1 MPRLKTT
8 CTHTTNLGIQ
18 NALNHTTTKETTTNL
33 SEKKLKGY
41 RFHVDEKATFRDGKI
56 AIDPKEIIDAIRGEG
71 GTIVKS
77 VKGKVAHDVIVVIDT
92 KSSENVGSTF
102 VSVKDLLDFLLSDDK
117 EATFTAKVIR
127 DDANK
132 ENEKAL
138 ANKSFCCTGRF
149 QTLGT
154 NRKSAKEAVHRYIRE
169 NGGTVTAKVTL
180 KTGFLV
186 VDLLGGASY
195 VKAAR
200 KVGARIVTIE
210 NVVQYAETKDEKFL
224 ESDEKLADEILGKD
238 EKKKVASHKRK
249 VNASNLDD
257 DLAADDDEDD
267 DDEDDDDDNDDDYN
281 DEEDDDE
288 EEDDDYNDDDSNAFE
303 NTDAMDE
310 DNDDEFDDNDDLAAA
325 VAEERRGMEK
335 LGMKFQRTNFS
346 SKKLSSNGRS
356 SKTPAKKAE
365 ETLRRSSR
373 ATKPTTTI
381 LAKLPKAGKEQ
392 PCAGG
397 DNCPNNGIIKK
408 GETRYLANN
417 TKGVFCG
424 PIENRIVDSNNLVRY
439 LCGRCARPETPCT
452 RCGKLLPAG
461 DRQRAAD
468 RVNDGWRCPEGFCQ
482 NAAGKEVA
490 EKKWPETT
498 CTRCGKHLPAGNR
511 QRAADKVNDGWRCKE
526 GYCQKNA
533 AGKEVAEKKWPE
545 TPCTQCGKLLPAGNR
560 HRVRDKEK
568 GGWMC
573 EKTRGCRGLKSKAGK
588 EAPEKKWP
596 ETTCT
601 RCGKLLPAGD
611 RNRALDR
618 EKEGRRW
625 RCPKG
630 RGCGGKK

>member
-1 MPRLKTT
+1 M
-8 CTHTTNLGIQ
+8 
-18 NALNHTTTKETTTNL
+18 
-33 SEKKLKGY
+33 
-41 RFHVDEKATFRDGKI
+41 
-56 AIDPKEIIDAIRGEG
+56 
-71 GTIVKS
+71 
-77 VKGKVAHDVIVVIDT
+77 
-92 KSSENVGSTF
+92 
-102 VSVKDLLDFLLSDDK
+102 
-117 EATFTAKVIR
+117 
-127 DDANK
+127 
-132 ENEKAL
+132 
-138 ANKSFCCTGRF
+138 
-149 QTLGT
+149 
-154 NRKSAKEAVHRYIRE
+154 
-169 NGGTVTAKVTL
+169 
-180 KTGFLV
+180 
-186 VDLLGGASY
+186 
-195 VKAAR
+195 
-200 KVGARIVTIE
+200 TIE
-210 NVVQYAETKDEKFL
+210 NVEKYVKTKDEKFL

-238 EKKKVASHKRK
+238 EKKKVASLKRK

-325 VAEERRGMEK
+325 AAEERRAMEK

-373 ATKPTTTI
+373 PTKPTTTI
-381 LAKLPKAGKEQ
+381 LAKLPKAGEEQ

-408 GETRYLANN
+408 GETRYLANH

-461 DRQRAAD
+461 DRHRAAD
-468 RVNDGWRCPEGFCQ
+468 RVNDGWRCPEGYCQ
-482 NAAGKEVA
+482 NAAGKEAA

-498 CTRCGKHLPAGNR
+498 CTRCGKHLPAGDR
-511 QRAADKVNDGWRCKE
+511 HRAADKVNGRLE
-526 GYCQKNA
+526 MHRR
-533 AGKEVAEKKWPE
+533 
-545 TPCTQCGKLLPAGNR
+545 LLPKRRRQRSSREEMAGDPVYAVWEASSRRRSPSRSETKRN
-560 HRVRDKEK
+560 

-573 EKTRGCRGLKSKAGK
+573 ERTVAVVDSKATPAKKQPRRNGRRPRVRG
-588 EAPEKKWP
+588 AGSFFPPEIAIAQRTERRRAAAGDAQKVVVAAAKNKRKRSNQRANVCFVGSSHSLP
-596 ETTCT
+596 ETAIT
-601 RCGKLLPAGD
+601 RETK
-611 RNRALDR
+611 R
-618 EKEGRRW
+618 ETIDIG
-625 RCPKG
+625 
-630 RGCGGKK
+630 

>member
-18 NALNHTTTKETTTNL
+18 NALNYATTKETTTNKDK
-33 SEKKLKGY
+33 KKLKDY
-41 RFHVDEKATFRDGKI
+41 QFHVNEKARFRDGND
-56 AIDPKEIIDAIRGEG
+56 AIEPEEIINAITGEG

-92 KSSENVGSTF
+92 KDSENVGSTF
-102 VSVKDLLDFLLSDDK
+102 VSVKDLLDFLHSDDK
-117 EATFTAKVIR
+117 EATFEVKVIR

-154 NRKSAKEAVHRYIRE
+154 NRKNAKAALHRYVKK
-169 NGGTVTAKVTL
+169 NGATVSVHVTRQ
-180 KTGFLV
+180 TEFLV

-210 NVVQYAETKDEKFL
+210 NVVQYAETKDEQFL
-224 ESDEKLADEILGKD
+224 ESNEKLADEILRKD
-238 EKKKVASHKRK
+238 EEKKVASLKRK

-310 DNDDEFDDNDDLAAA
+310 DNDDEFDDNDNLAAA

-346 SKKLSSNGRS
+346 SKKLSSKGRS
-356 SKTPAKKAE
+356 SKTPAKA
-365 ETLRRSSR
+365 TTPRRSSR
-373 ATKPTTTI
+373 ATKPTTTS
-381 LAKLPKAGKEQ
+381 LGKLPKAGEEQ

-397 DNCPNNGIIKK
+397 ENCQNNGIIKK
-408 GETRYLANN
+408 DEKRYLAND

-424 PIENRIVDSNNLVRY
+424 PIENRIVDSNNLVRHF
-439 LCGRCARPETPCT
+439 CGRCAHPETPCT
-452 RCGKLLPAG
+452 RCGKILPAG
-461 DRQRAAD
+461 NPNRAED
-468 RVNDGWRCPEGFCQ
+468 KVNGGGWKCLEGYCQ
-482 NAAGKEVA
+482 NDAGKEAA
-490 EKKWPETT
+490 EKKWPEAP
-498 CTRCGKHLPAGNR
+498 CTRCGKI
-511 QRAADKVNDGWRCKE
+511 
-526 GYCQKNA
+526 
-533 AGKEVAEKKWPE
+533 
-545 TPCTQCGKLLPAGNR
+545 
-560 HRVRDKEK
+560 
-568 GGWMC
+568 
-573 EKTRGCRGLKSKAGK
+573 
-588 EAPEKKWP
+588 
-596 ETTCT
+596 
-601 RCGKLLPAGD
+601 LPAGD
-611 RNRALDR
+611 RHRAADR

-625 RCPKG
+625 RCPKD

>member
-8 CTHTTNLGIQ
+8 CTHPTKLGIQ
-18 NALNHTTTKETTTNL
+18 NALNHTTTNETTTNL
-33 SEKKLKGY
+33 SEKKLKDY
-41 RFHVDEKATFRDGKI
+41 RFHVNEKARFRDGND
-56 AIDPKEIIDAIRGEG
+56 AIEPEEIINAIRGEG

-92 KSSENVGSTF
+92 KDSENVGSTF

-117 EATFTAKVIR
+117 EATFEVKVIR

-154 NRKSAKEAVHRYIRE
+154 NRKNAKAALHRYVQK
-169 NGGTVTAKVTL
+169 NGATVSVHVTRQ
-180 KTGFLV
+180 TEFLI
-186 VDLLGGASY
+186 VDQFGGASY

-238 EKKKVASHKRK
+238 EKKKVASLKRK

-257 DLAADDDEDD
+257 DLAADDDDDEDD
-267 DDEDDDDDNDDDYN
+267 DDDDDDNDDDYN

-325 VAEERRGMEK
+325 AAEERRGMEK
-335 LGMKFQRTNFS
+335 LGMKFQRTNLI
-346 SKKLSSNGRS
+346 SKKLSSNRRS

-365 ETLRRSSR
+365 ETPRRSSR

-381 LAKLPKAGKEQ
+381 LAKLPKAGEEQ
-392 PCAGG
+392 SCAGG

-408 GETRYLANN
+408 GETRYLAND

-439 LCGRCARPETPCT
+439 LCGRCARPETTCARCGKILPAGDHHRAEDKVNGGGWKCLEGYCQNDAGKEAAKKKWPEAPCT
-452 RCGKLLPAG
+452 RCGKILPAG
-461 DRQRAAD
+461 DHHRAA
-468 RVNDGWRCPEGFCQ
+468 
-482 NAAGKEVA
+482 
-490 EKKWPETT
+490 
-498 CTRCGKHLPAGNR
+498 
-511 QRAADKVNDGWRCKE
+511 
-526 GYCQKNA
+526 
-533 AGKEVAEKKWPE
+533 
-545 TPCTQCGKLLPAGNR
+545 
-560 HRVRDKEK
+560 
-568 GGWMC
+568 
-573 EKTRGCRGLKSKAGK
+573 
-588 EAPEKKWP
+588 
-596 ETTCT
+596 
-601 RCGKLLPAGD
+601 
-611 RNRALDR
+611 DR

-625 RCPKG
+625 RCPKD

>member
-1 MPRLKTT
+1 M
-8 CTHTTNLGIQ
+8 
-18 NALNHTTTKETTTNL
+18 
-33 SEKKLKGY
+33 
-41 RFHVDEKATFRDGKI
+41 DEKATFRDGKI
-56 AIDPKEIIDAIRGEG
+56 AIDPEEIIDAIRGEG

-117 EATFTAKVIR
+117 EATFEVKVIR
-127 DDANK
+127 DDADANK

-138 ANKSFCCTGRF
+138 ANKSFCCTGAF

-180 KTGFLV
+180 KTEFLI
-186 VDLLGGASY
+186 VDQFGGPSY
-195 VKAAR
+195 VREAQR
-200 KVGARIVTIE
+200 VGARIVTIE
-210 NVVQYAETKDEKFL
+210 NVEKYMKTKDENFL
-224 ESDEKLADEILGKD
+224 ESNEKLADEILAKNE
-238 EKKKVASHKRK
+238 EKKDTSLKRK
-249 VNASNLDD
+249 MNASNLDD

-288 EEDDDYNDDDSNAFE
+288 EEDDDYNDDDLNAFE

-325 VAEERRGMEK
+325 AAEERRAMEK
-335 LGMKFQRTNFS
+335 FGMKFQRTNFS

-373 ATKPTTTI
+373 PTKPTTTI
-381 LAKLPKAGKEQ
+381 LAKQPKAGEEQ

-408 GETRYLANN
+408 GETRYLANH

-424 PIENRIVDSNNLVRY
+424 PIENRIVDSNNLDRY

-468 RVNDGWRCPEGFCQ
+468 RVERGPPLEMPR
-482 NAAGKEVA
+482 
-490 EKKWPETT
+490 
-498 CTRCGKHLPAGNR
+498 RLLPKRRR
-511 QRAADKVNDGWRCKE
+511 QRSSREEMPGDHVYAVREASSRRKSPSRSETKRNGGWRCKE

-533 AGKEVAEKKWPE
+533 AGKEAAEKKCPE
-545 TPCTQCGKLLPAGNR
+545 TPCTRCGKLLPAGDR

>member
-8 CTHTTNLGIQ
+8 CTHPTKLGIQ
-18 NALNHTTTKETTTNL
+18 NALNHTTTNETTTNL
-33 SEKKLKGY
+33 SEKKLKDY
-41 RFHVDEKATFRDGKI
+41 RFHVNEKARFRDGND
-56 AIDPKEIIDAIRGEG
+56 AIEPEEIINAIRGEG

-92 KSSENVGSTF
+92 KDSENVGSTF

-117 EATFTAKVIR
+117 EATFEVKVIR

-154 NRKSAKEAVHRYIRE
+154 NRKNAKAALHRYVQK
-169 NGGTVTAKVTL
+169 NGATVSVHVTRQ
-180 KTGFLV
+180 TEFLI
-186 VDLLGGASY
+186 VDQFGGASY

-238 EKKKVASHKRK
+238 EKKKVASLKRK

-257 DLAADDDEDD
+257 DLAADDDDDEDD
-267 DDEDDDDDNDDDYN
+267 DDDDDDNDDDYN

-325 VAEERRGMEK
+325 AAEERRGMEK
-335 LGMKFQRTNFS
+335 LGMKFQRTNLS
-346 SKKLSSNGRS
+346 SKKLSSNRRS

-365 ETLRRSSR
+365 ETPRRSSR

-381 LAKLPKAGKEQ
+381 LAKLPKAGEEQ
-392 PCAGG
+392 SCAGG

-408 GETRYLANN
+408 GETRYLAND

-439 LCGRCARPETPCT
+439 LCGRCARPETTCTRCGKILPAGDHHRAEDKVNGGGWKCLEGYCQNDAGKEAAKKKWPEAPCARCGKILPAGDHHRAADKVNGGGGWRCPEGYCQNDAGKEAAKKKWPEAPCT
-452 RCGKLLPAG
+452 RCGKILPAG
-461 DRQRAAD
+461 DHHRAA
-468 RVNDGWRCPEGFCQ
+468 
-482 NAAGKEVA
+482 
-490 EKKWPETT
+490 
-498 CTRCGKHLPAGNR
+498 
-511 QRAADKVNDGWRCKE
+511 
-526 GYCQKNA
+526 
-533 AGKEVAEKKWPE
+533 
-545 TPCTQCGKLLPAGNR
+545 
-560 HRVRDKEK
+560 
-568 GGWMC
+568 
-573 EKTRGCRGLKSKAGK
+573 
-588 EAPEKKWP
+588 
-596 ETTCT
+596 
-601 RCGKLLPAGD
+601 
-611 RNRALDR
+611 DR

-625 RCPKG
+625 RCPKD

>member
-1 MPRLKTT
+1 M
-8 CTHTTNLGIQ
+8 
-18 NALNHTTTKETTTNL
+18 
-33 SEKKLKGY
+33 
-41 RFHVDEKATFRDGKI
+41 DEKATFLDGKI
-56 AIDPKEIIDAIRGEG
+56 AIDPEEIIDAITGEG
-71 GTIVKS
+71 GKIVKS
-77 VKGKVAHDVIVVIDT
+77 VNGEDAHNIIVVVDT

-127 DDANK
+127 DDADANK

-138 ANKSFCCTGRF
+138 ANKSFCFTGAF
-149 QTLGT
+149 QAIGT
-154 NRKSAKEAVHRYIRE
+154 NRKSAKEALHRYVKK
-169 NGGTVTAKVTL
+169 NGATVSVHVTRQ
-180 KTGFLV
+180 TGFLV

-195 VKAAR
+195 VREAR
-200 KVGARIVTIE
+200 RVGACIVTIE
-210 NVVQYAETKDEKFL
+210 NVEKYVKTKDEKFL
-224 ESDEKLADEILGKD
+224 ESNEKLADEILGKD

-424 PIENRIVDSNNLVRY
+424 PIENRIVDSNNLDRY
-439 LCGRCARPETPCT
+439 LCRRCARPETPCT
-452 RCGKLLPAG
+452 QCGKHLPAG
-461 DRQRAAD
+461 DRNRAAD
-468 RVNDGWRCPEGFCQ
+468 KVNDGWKCREGYCQNAAGKETAEKKWPETTCTQCGKHLPAGDRNRAADKKVNDGWRCLEGYCQNAAGKETAEKKWPETTCTQCGKHLPAGDRNRAADKKVNDGWRCPEGYCQ
-482 NAAGKEVA
+482 NAAGKEA
-490 EKKWPETT
+490 AKKKWPETT

-511 QRAADKVNDGWRCKE
+511 HRAA
-526 GYCQKNA
+526 
-533 AGKEVAEKKWPE
+533 
-545 TPCTQCGKLLPAGNR
+545 
-560 HRVRDKEK
+560 
-568 GGWMC
+568 
-573 EKTRGCRGLKSKAGK
+573 
-588 EAPEKKWP
+588 
-596 ETTCT
+596 
-601 RCGKLLPAGD
+601 
-611 RNRALDR
+611 DR

-625 RCPKG
+625 RCRKG

>member
-1 MPRLKTT
+1 
-8 CTHTTNLGIQ
+8 
-18 NALNHTTTKETTTNL
+18 
-33 SEKKLKGY
+33 
-41 RFHVDEKATFRDGKI
+41 VDEKATFRDGKN
-56 AIDPKEIIDAIRGEG
+56 AIERTTIVNAIKEEG
-71 GTIVKS
+71 GKIVKS
-77 VKGKVAHDVIVVIDT
+77 VNGEDAHNIIVVVDT

-102 VSVKDLLDFLLSDDK
+102 VSVKDLLDFLHSDDK
-117 EATFTAKVIR
+117 EATFKVKVIR

-138 ANKSFCCTGRF
+138 ANKSFCCTGSF

-154 NRKSAKEAVHRYIRE
+154 NRKSAKEAVHRYIKE
-169 NGGTVTAKVTL
+169 NGGTVTAKVTRQ
-180 KTGFLV
+180 TGFLV

-224 ESDEKLADEILGKD
+224 ESNEKLADEILAKNE
-238 EKKKVASHKRK
+238 EKKDTSHKRK

-257 DLAADDDEDD
+257 DLAADEDD
-267 DDEDDDDDNDDDYN
+267 DDEDDEDDDDDDYN

-288 EEDDDYNDDDSNAFE
+288 EEDDDYNDDDLNAFE

-325 VAEERRGMEK
+325 AAEERRAMEEK

-373 ATKPTTTI
+373 PTKPTTTI
-381 LAKLPKAGKEQ
+381 LAKLPKKGEEQ

-408 GETRYLANN
+408 GEPRYLANH
-417 TKGVFCG
+417 TRGVFCG
-424 PIENRIVDSNNLVRY
+424 YIENRIVDSNNLVRY
-439 LCGRCARPETPCT
+439 LCRRCARPETACAQ
-452 RCGKLLPAG
+452 CGKLLPAG
-461 DRQRAAD
+461 DHHRVVD
-468 RVNDGWRCPEGFCQ
+468 REKEGRWKCPEGYCQ
-482 NAAGKEVA
+482 NAAGKEAA
-490 EKKWPETT
+490 EKKWPEAP
-498 CTRCGKHLPAGNR
+498 CTQCGKILPAGDHYR
-511 QRAADKVNDGWRCKE
+511 VVDREKEGRWKCKE
-526 GYCQKNA
+526 GYCQNA
-533 AGKEVAEKKWPE
+533 AGKEAAEKKWPE
-545 TPCTQCGKLLPAGNR
+545 APCTQCGKILPAGD
-560 HRVRDKEK
+560 HYRVVDREKEGRWK
-568 GGWMC
+568 CPEGYC
-573 EKTRGCRGLKSKAGK
+573 QNAAGK
-588 EAPEKKWP
+588 EAAKKKWP
-596 ETTCT
+596 EAPCT

-611 RNRALDR
+611 RNRAADR